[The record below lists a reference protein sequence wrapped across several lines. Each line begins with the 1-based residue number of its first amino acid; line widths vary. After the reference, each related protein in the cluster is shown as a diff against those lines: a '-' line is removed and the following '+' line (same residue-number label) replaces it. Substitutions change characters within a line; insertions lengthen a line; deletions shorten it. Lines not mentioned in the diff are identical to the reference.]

1 MRQKT
6 VKWETIRLRAKG
18 EFLGWVEAKD
28 KKAAL
33 KVAVK
38 QSVTLV
44 DGGVFANN
52 PISVINRG
60 AGSRASIVTRTQSL
74 CASTFPQ
81 AGGGTP

>member
-1 MRQKT
+1 MPKKT
-6 VKWETIRLRAKG
+6 VKWEILRLRAQG
-18 EFLGWVEAKD
+18 RISRLGGSEGQ
-28 KKAAL
+28 KAAL

-38 QSVTLV
+38 QSFTLI